1 MFAGI
6 VFDCD
11 GVLFDSLKANLA
23 FYSTVLNAMGAP
35 GIDPDDSAR
44 VELCHTASSRV
55 VFETLLGA
63 QEGARALDVAARM
76 TFDDFIGAMEPHPGM
91 APALERLAA
100 CFPLGVATNRGASI
114 HAIVR
119 HFALGHLFRTVVS
132 CLDVPQPK
140 PAPDMLLL
148 AAKHLGCR
156 PEALLFVG
164 DSDLDRQAAEA
175 AGAAFAAFRTTVK
188 GDYALSSFDE
198 LLALLSL

>member
-1 MFAGI
+1 MFAAI

-23 FYSTVLNAMGAP
+23 FYSTVLTAMGAP
-35 GIDPDDSAR
+35 PIDPADTAR

-55 VFETLLGA
+55 VFETLLGKDA
-63 QEGARALDVAARM
+63 GERALALAAEM
-76 TFDDFIGAMEPHPGM
+76 TFDDFIGVMEPHPGM

-100 CFPLGVATNRGASI
+100 QLPLGVATNRGASI

-119 HFALGHLFRTVVS
+119 HFALGHLFRAVVS
-132 CLDVPQPK
+132 CLDVAAPK
-140 PAPDMLLL
+140 PAPDMVVL
-148 AAKHLGCR
+148 AAKQLGCA

-164 DSDLDRQAAEA
+164 DSELDRRAAQA
-175 AGAAFAAFRTTVK
+175 AGATFAAFRSPVK

-198 LLALLSL
+198 LLSLLSL